1 LNEKQLSILINIKY
15 YLKNNWHVGCF
26 FAIRTARDGAFRDQT
41 VAFRVIFESS
51 RQPLHPRRHVW
62 LADLWFSVSG
72 IFFFITFFS
81 FSSINAPNPPSFQN
95 NPSIFFLDLVHVLL
109 ITIFLFEIIF
119 YIGFFFNFI
128 ILQFFLFVRFCP
140 YSFFCYLFYWRSFL
154 KLNIFLRFHPPL
166 FFSPIKFD
174 PYYFY
179 CYFFNLINF
188 LNWYFFL
195 ISSFNVKLIGNWF
208 YWLSLGLGFLS
219 SPFSVWYWQLVFYIW
234 LLSFFYSLL

>member
-26 FAIRTARDGAFRDQT
+26 FAIRTTRDGAFRDQT

-95 NPSIFFLDLVHVLL
+95 NPLIFFLDLVHVLL

-140 YSFFCYLFYWRSFL
+140 YSFFLLFVLLEIIFKIEYFFTFSSSFSFFSYKIWSL
-154 KLNIFLRFHPPL
+154 LFLLL
-166 FFSPIKFD
+166 FF
-174 PYYFY
+174 
-179 CYFFNLINF
+179 
-188 LNWYFFL
+188 
-195 ISSFNVKLIGNWF
+195 
-208 YWLSLGLGFLS
+208 
-219 SPFSVWYWQLVFYIW
+219 
-234 LLSFFYSLL
+234 

>member
-95 NPSIFFLDLVHVLL
+95 NSLIFFLDLIHVLL

-119 YIGFFFNFI
+119 YIGFFL
-128 ILQFFLFVRFCP
+128 IL
-140 YSFFCYLFYWRSFL
+140 
-154 KLNIFLRFHPPL
+154 
-166 FFSPIKFD
+166 
-174 PYYFY
+174 
-179 CYFFNLINF
+179 
-188 LNWYFFL
+188 
-195 ISSFNVKLIGNWF
+195 SSFN
-208 YWLSLGLGFLS
+208 
-219 SPFSVWYWQLVFYIW
+219 
-234 LLSFFYSLL
+234 FFYLSDFVPILFFVICFIGDHF